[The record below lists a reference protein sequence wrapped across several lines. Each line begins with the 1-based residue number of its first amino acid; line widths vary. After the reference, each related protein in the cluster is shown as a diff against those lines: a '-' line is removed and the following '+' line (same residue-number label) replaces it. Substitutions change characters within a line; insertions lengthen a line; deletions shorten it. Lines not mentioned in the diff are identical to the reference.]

1 MYWFLYGSDLRHERI
16 MFLRTLFSYSFAKLM
31 LVALKD
37 APKAYYD
44 FKNKQQKSISN
55 VLDM

>member
-16 MFLRTLFSYSFAKLM
+16 MSLRALFSYSFAKLM
-31 LVALKD
+31 LVALND
-37 APKAYYD
+37 APKALYD